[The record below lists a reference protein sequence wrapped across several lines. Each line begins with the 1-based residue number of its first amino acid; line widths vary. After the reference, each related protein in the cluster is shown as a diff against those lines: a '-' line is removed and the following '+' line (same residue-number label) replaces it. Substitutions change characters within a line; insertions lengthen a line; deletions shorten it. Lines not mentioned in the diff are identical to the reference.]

1 LVLLKFYNLKFK
13 QANILLYNILLY
25 NILLYNLNT
34 HKMFKMVYKR
44 LHIKLNNMLTL
55 SHLQKLHRA
64 TEWMAKIFAEACAEA
79 KAEADAEAKA
89 EADAEA
95 KAEADAEPNAQENAS
110 PAIAISDSEESEHEP
125 GEGLAGGEEDASDD
139 ELAHGEELVTAERKR
154 KRKKCVRS
162 RNMPVGWKTEQLQLG
177 IPMRK
182 VSEIWKSYGQE
193 AQDKIIE
200 KYKGMAM
207 ADGNGGAAG
216 GAAAKPKR
224 VKQVARLVPE
234 ESASSH
240 SEDSD

>member
-1 LVLLKFYNLKFK
+1 
-13 QANILLYNILLY
+13 
-25 NILLYNLNT
+25 
-34 HKMFKMVYKR
+34 MFKMVYKR

-95 KAEADAEPNAQENAS
+95 KAEADAEANAQENASPGTSRPTAVMAIMSRRATAAMVSEPNAQENAS

-234 ESASSH
+234 ESASTH

>member
-1 LVLLKFYNLKFK
+1 
-13 QANILLYNILLY
+13 
-25 NILLYNLNT
+25 
-34 HKMFKMVYKR
+34 
-44 LHIKLNNMLTL
+44 MLTL

-79 KAEADAEAKA
+79 KAEADAEANA
-89 EADAEA
+89 QENASPGTSRPTAVMA
-95 KAEADAEPNAQENAS
+95 IMSRGATAAMVSEPNAQENAS
-110 PAIAISDSEESEHEP
+110 PGTSRPTAVMAISDSEESEDEP

-139 ELAHGEELVTAERKR
+139 EELVTAQRKR
-154 KRKKCVRS
+154 KRKKSGRS
-162 RNMPVGWKTEQLQLG
+162 RNMPVGWKTEQLQMG

-182 VSEIWKSYGQE
+182 VREIWKSYGQE

-200 KYKGMAM
+200 KYKSMAM

-234 ESASSH
+234 ESASTH

>member
-1 LVLLKFYNLKFK
+1 
-13 QANILLYNILLY
+13 
-25 NILLYNLNT
+25 
-34 HKMFKMVYKR
+34 
-44 LHIKLNNMLTL
+44 MLTL

-79 KAEADAEAKA
+79 KAEADAEANA
-89 EADAEA
+89 QENASPGTSRPTAVMA
-95 KAEADAEPNAQENAS
+95 IISRGATAAMVSEPNAQENAS
-110 PAIAISDSEESEHEP
+110 PGTSRPTVMAISDSEESEDEP
-125 GEGLAGGEEDASDD
+125 GEGLAGSEEDASDD
-139 ELAHGEELVTAERKR
+139 ELAHGEELVTAQPQR

-182 VSEIWKSYGQE
+182 VREIWKSYGQE

-200 KYKGMAM
+200 KYKSMAM

-224 VKQVARLVPE
+224 VKQVARRVPE
-234 ESASSH
+234 ESASTH
-240 SEDSD
+240 SEDSDGAGCR

>member
-1 LVLLKFYNLKFK
+1 
-13 QANILLYNILLY
+13 
-25 NILLYNLNT
+25 
-34 HKMFKMVYKR
+34 
-44 LHIKLNNMLTL
+44 MLTL

-95 KAEADAEPNAQENAS
+95 NAQENASPGTSRPTAVMAIMSRGATAAMVSEPNAQENAS
-110 PAIAISDSEESEHEP
+110 PGTSRRTAVVAISDSEESEDDEP

-139 ELAHGEELVTAERKR
+139 ELAHGEELVTAERQR

-182 VSEIWKSYGQE
+182 VREIWKSYGQE

-200 KYKGMAM
+200 KYKSMAM

-224 VKQVARLVPE
+224 VKQVARRVPE
-234 ESASSH
+234 ESASTH
-240 SEDSD
+240 SEDSDGAGCR

>member
-1 LVLLKFYNLKFK
+1 M
-13 QANILLYNILLY
+13 AIMSRGA
-25 NILLYNLNT
+25 T
-34 HKMFKMVYKR
+34 AAMV
-44 LHIKLNNMLTL
+44 
-55 SHLQKLHRA
+55 S
-64 TEWMAKIFAEACAEA
+64 
-79 KAEADAEAKA
+79 
-89 EADAEA
+89 
-95 KAEADAEPNAQENAS
+95 EPNAQENAS